1 MEVKLIGIDTKSP
14 LDIHNFLNLEGIKI
28 IYAKGEADRIMS
40 FTNKIVEHKHFD
52 IDGFYNLLLTELN
65 QNLTRFPLQ
74 GKVLIEFESM
84 TKKIIPSNNLYII
97 NFNIKLYLSND
108 IAISR
113 TNYYIPRKEVS
124 ETKDSNL

>member
-28 IYAKGEADRIMS
+28 IYAKGEADRITS
-40 FTNKIVEHKHFD
+40 FTHKIVEHKHFD

-97 NFNIKLYLSND
+97 NFYIKLYLSND

-113 TNYYIPRKEVS
+113 TNYYIPRK
-124 ETKDSNL
+124 K